1 MGSGISRREFIQA
14 GALGAAGVLL
24 GGRAAQGQTAAPAPA
39 GGDSYTFAVISD
51 PHLRENREGEPTGAE
66 KFRAMLARIEQQ
78 TPRPEFI
85 LMPGDI
91 HPEKLEPL
99 LPEIGL
105 PLHVV
110 AGNHENA
117 AHREALRGMFPEDFD
132 GRDYYSF
139 ERGDDLFVALCTAIA
154 GDHVGHFQSQQ
165 ITPQVAQP
173 AWLEETLARRS
184 DFRHVF
190 VFGHVPPEE
199 KCRASTVCLNQA
211 ECRWLHGLMARR
223 PVSALIFGHRHKQV
237 DFTFAGVPVYGMRS
251 CNWNSAGEPVG
262 GMIFTVEPTGFSAR
276 FVPTQA

>member
-24 GGRAAQGQTAAPAPA
+24 GGRALQAQTVAPAA
-39 GGDSYTFAVISD
+39 TGGDSYTFAVVSD
-51 PHLRENREGEPTGAE
+51 PHLRENREGEPTGVE

-78 TPRPEFI
+78 T
-85 LMPGDI
+85 
-91 HPEKLEPL
+91 L

-154 GDHVGHFQSQQ
+154 GDHVGHLQSQQ

-199 KCRASTVCLNQA
+199 KCRASTMCLNQA

-223 PVSALIFGHRHKQV
+223 PATALIFGHRHKQV